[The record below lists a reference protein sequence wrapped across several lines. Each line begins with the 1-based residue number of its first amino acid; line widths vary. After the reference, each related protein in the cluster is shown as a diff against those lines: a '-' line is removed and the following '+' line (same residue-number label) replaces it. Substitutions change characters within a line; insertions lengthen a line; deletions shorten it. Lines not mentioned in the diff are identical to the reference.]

1 MLFFFLK
8 EFAYALS
15 GANIYE
21 RGNHGKSWETAE
33 VKSTKIHDVL
43 MKIHG
48 SFPRFS
54 TFLGKTKITHT

>member
-1 MLFFFLK
+1 MMFFFLK

-15 GANIYE
+15 GANIWKKL
-21 RGNHGKSWETAE
+21 GTAE

-48 SFPRFS
+48 SFPRFW
-54 TFLGKTKITHT
+54 TFLGKKKITHT